1 MGTSSPPFLPAQED
15 YILTIEHIHL
25 PNKSSFLLFI
35 QDKSCSARHRLLMH
49 VTSLGQFL
57 DLSCTQPA
65 LALNPKARCD
75 LPASPRVSGLFLQA
89 QEIPEEREMR
99 IHKEQESIPS
109 PANYDFPFLEGEGR
123 SLQVNHKPRTSPKLM
138 QRRLAPAFPSQSH

>member
-1 MGTSSPPFLPAQED
+1 MDTSSPPFLPAQED
-15 YILTIEHIHL
+15 YILTMEHIHL

-35 QDKSCSARHRLLMH
+35 QDKTCSARHRLLMH

-89 QEIPEEREMR
+89 QEIPGERD
-99 IHKEQESIPS
+99 
-109 PANYDFPFLEGEGR
+109 AN
-123 SLQVNHKPRTSPKLM
+123 TS
-138 QRRLAPAFPSQSH
+138 